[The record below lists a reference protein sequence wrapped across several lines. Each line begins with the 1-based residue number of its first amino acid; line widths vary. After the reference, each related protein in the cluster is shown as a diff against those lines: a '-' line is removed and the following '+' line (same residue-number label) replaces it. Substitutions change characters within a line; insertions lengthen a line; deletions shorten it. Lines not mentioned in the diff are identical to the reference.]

1 MLSRR
6 LLGRGLCE
14 MIFQQTT
21 TNSDVATNRFHDD
34 AHISLKACFTHGLF
48 RFIRHLFR
56 WRMTH
61 KDIDNSQILIVV
73 TGSSVSF
80 PIRLSPSTPDTSGA
94 ARQNTREVLVIIISD
109 AVYTGCSTMDN
120 CHVRCRYGVTWLAV
134 TQCLLVFVGAVWT
147 DQLFLIKQPTC
158 LLVFVWAVW
167 IGLYGFVMTND
178 RK

>member
-1 MLSRR
+1 
-6 LLGRGLCE
+6 

-21 TNSDVATNRFHDD
+21 TNSDMATNRFHDD
-34 AHISLKACFTHGLF
+34 AHISLKACFAHGLF
-48 RFIRHLFR
+48 RFIRHLFK

-80 PIRLSPSTPDTSGA
+80 PIRLTPSTPDTSGA
-94 ARQNTREVLVIIISD
+94 ARQNTREV
-109 AVYTGCSTMDN
+109 YTWCSTMDN
-120 CHVRCRYGVTWLAV
+120 CHVRCRYGVTWLSV
-134 TQCLLVFVGAVWT
+134 TRSL
-147 DQLFLIKQPTC
+147 LFLIKQPTC

>member
-1 MLSRR
+1 MSEQ
-6 LLGRGLCE
+6 CD

-21 TNSDVATNRFHDD
+21 TKSDMATNRFHDD

-61 KDIDNSQILIVV
+61 KDIDISQISIVV

-94 ARQNTREVLVIIISD
+94 ARQNTREV
-109 AVYTGCSTMDN
+109 YTGCSTMDN

-134 TQCLLVFVGAVWT
+134 TQSLLVFVGAVWT